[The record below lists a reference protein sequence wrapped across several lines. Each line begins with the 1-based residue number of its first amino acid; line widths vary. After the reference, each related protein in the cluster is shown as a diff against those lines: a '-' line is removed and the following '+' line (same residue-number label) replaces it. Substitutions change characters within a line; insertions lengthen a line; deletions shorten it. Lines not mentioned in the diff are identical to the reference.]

1 VTNVPAL
8 DILVVVLEFVA
19 LFATTWIAWFV
30 VISVYQILTRRAE
43 ARSGRDDEL
52 LFPAPPGEHA

>member
-1 VTNVPAL
+1 VTIVPAW

-30 VISVYQILTRRAE
+30 VISVYQIVTRRAE

-52 LFPAPPGEHA
+52 LFPAPPGEGA